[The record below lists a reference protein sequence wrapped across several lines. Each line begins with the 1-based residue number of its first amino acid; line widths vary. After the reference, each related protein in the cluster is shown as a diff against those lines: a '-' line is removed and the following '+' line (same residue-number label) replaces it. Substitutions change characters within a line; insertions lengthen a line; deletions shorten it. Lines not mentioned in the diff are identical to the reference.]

1 MKNIFLYPSITN
13 PFDVM
18 KPNIEFKYSYKYN
31 GDYIDLE
38 PNNIAKTIIQLEDRQ
53 MMGMGLYGIWIKSKG
68 KISLFKPYYY
78 LRSRK

>member
-1 MKNIFLYPSITN
+1 MEEEQCYEEYFYIQYYKIL
-13 PFDVM
+13 FDEM

-53 MMGMGLYGIWIKSKG
+53 NDGEWDYMEYGLKVKV
-68 KISLFKPYYY
+68 KF
-78 LRSRK
+78 RF